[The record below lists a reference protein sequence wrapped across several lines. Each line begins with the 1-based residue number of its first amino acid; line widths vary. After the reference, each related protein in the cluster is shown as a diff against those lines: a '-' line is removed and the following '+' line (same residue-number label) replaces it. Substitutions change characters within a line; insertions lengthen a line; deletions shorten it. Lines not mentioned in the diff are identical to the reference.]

1 MKKLLLLL
9 PLLFSLLAPV
19 RAAVR
24 AADDARVV
32 ATIAGDRDLMNAIYS
47 DDLRYA
53 HSTGQVDGK
62 AAFIAPL
69 AEKRAFYVAIHYQQ
83 RDFVPLAPTI
93 VLMGGRGLFTVGPE
107 GQRQVIDLQ
116 FLAVWRE
123 EQGVWRMVAWQS
135 NHPPARMP
143 AAKNGL
149 TSCRAA
155 KRDTRSCRP
164 FRRARRLPHTP
175 AWARCDRV
183 ETRPGP
189 TSTATRPRR
198 LDPGTARRTRLP

>member
-1 MKKLLLLL
+1 MRVLRSLMKKLLLL
-9 PLLFSLLAPV
+9 PLLLSLLASV
-19 RAAVR
+19 RAENAPAGTDKILAAVR

-32 ATIAGDRDLMNAIYS
+32 ATVAGDRALMNAIYS

-69 AEKRAFYVAIHYQQ
+69 AEKRAFYVAIDYKQ

-123 EQGVWRMVAWQS
+123 EQGGWRMVAWQS
-135 NHPPARMP
+135 NHPPAP
-143 AAKNGL
+143 AAK
-149 TSCRAA
+149 
-155 KRDTRSCRP
+155 
-164 FRRARRLPHTP
+164 
-175 AWARCDRV
+175 
-183 ETRPGP
+183 
-189 TSTATRPRR
+189 
-198 LDPGTARRTRLP
+198 